1 MLSFVGGVLLSP
13 YKMAT
18 RTDFCP
24 PKRAHAP
31 RAVVRIVVVQRA
43 VRIDVADVVRVR
55 RVRRNRAYPM
65 IDYC

>member
-31 RAVVRIVVVQRA
+31 RAADHVVAVQRA
-43 VRIDVADVVRVR
+43 ARMDVADVVRVR
-55 RVRRNRAYPM
+55 RVRRKQSIPY
-65 IDYC
+65 D